1 MTRLVH
7 FQEKKS
13 WKPSDLNWWL
23 TQRHRHCPLI
33 ADNLYLSAQGTQINW
48 VALAVLGAV
57 KTQYFK
63 LQNIDAFCIGDYS
76 PDYEVQADLAPA
88 HWDHRVSVDEVLSSN
103 EERFAYDAIYAAAAK
118 FLDGM
123 AERRRGDPEP
133 LPRPPAPA
141 PKPPAPA
148 PKPPAPAPKPPAP
161 APEPEPPPPVKRD
174 WLSVAIPVISAIVI
188 VLADLLGPWGGVLK
202 MVWGVIKTIIGG

>member
-148 PKPPAPAPKPPAP
+148 P
-161 APEPEPPPPVKRD
+161 EPEPPPPVKRD